1 MSEHETYGGYS
12 NQARVDQAHSRW
24 MSRDDFIGSTLRFAA
39 EQMPIGSPKTVGEVI
54 NERMHFHA
62 AEAERLN
69 ELKTRLKDV
78 MGMDLDKLR
87 DMLIQL

>member
-1 MSEHETYGGYS
+1 
-12 NQARVDQAHSRW
+12 
-24 MSRDDFIGSTLRFAA
+24 
-39 EQMPIGSPKTVGEVI
+39 MPIGSPKTVGEAI

-78 MGMDLDKLR
+78 MGMEIDKLR
-87 DMLIQL
+87 DMLIPLC

>member
-1 MSEHETYGGYS
+1 MSHDG
-12 NQARVDQAHSRW
+12 QQLAKIA
-24 MSRDDFIGSTLRFAA
+24 
-39 EQMPIGSPKTVGEVI
+39 PKTVGEAI